1 MSLTITLSGH
11 GSQLSSTFYPPIQL
25 QEERYRIALLRLEVY
40 NSIPNVTKYNNC
52 LEVTILTKT
61 YKITVPVGTYE
72 IEEISAAVGHQIKLK
87 SNLTDDAE
95 DLFFIKANTNTLQTN
110 IYSKFPVSF
119 NVQNSIAP
127 LFGIPKNTKMLPGE
141 RLTSEKIADINP
153 VDVIRVECN
162 IATGSFLNGQSS
174 HTIYEFN
181 PSVPSGYKITEV
193 PKNLIYLPLVNTQ
206 SISDVTIKFVDQN
219 QKLVNFRGERSSV
232 VLAIEKY
239 GA

>member
-25 QEERYRIALLRLEVY
+25 QEEKYRIALLRLEVY

-52 LEVTILTKT
+52 LEVTILSTT
-61 YKITVPVGTYE
+61 HKITVPVGTYE